1 MISRRLLAILLVT
14 VVLATGV
21 AAAVHAHA
29 DGPTGTHDSGACPV
43 CRLAHETASPALAPA
58 SLTVA
63 VASPLR
69 FEAPAIVLH
78 DADLDAVRSPR
89 APPRPENS

>member
-14 VVLATGV
+14 VVLATGI
-21 AAAVHAHA
+21 AAVVHAHA
-29 DGPTGTHDSGACPV
+29 DAPTGSHDAGACPV
-43 CRLAHETASPALAPA
+43 CRLAHETAPPALAPA
-58 SLTVA
+58 SLTVE
-63 VASPLR
+63 VESPLHVD
-69 FEAPAIVLH
+69 APPIVLH